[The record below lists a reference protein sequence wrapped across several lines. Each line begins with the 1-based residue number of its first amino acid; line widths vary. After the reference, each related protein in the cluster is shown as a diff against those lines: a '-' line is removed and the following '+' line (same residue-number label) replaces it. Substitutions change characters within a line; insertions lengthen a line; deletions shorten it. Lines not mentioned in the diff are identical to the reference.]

1 MNNVLNFLKTKILI
15 KEIVGPIVVVFVSF
29 ILYKIIK
36 NILKKFVDLRT
47 NKLDA
52 KRKKTLYYLF
62 KSITKILIVAID
74 ILIILEILGFNTGT
88 IIASL
93 SVIGVVVGLSFQDLI
108 KDFIAGITIVLEGQ
122 YRVGDIIEINKF
134 KGEVIYLGLKST
146 KIKAFTGEIMIIANH
161 LITDIINY
169 SLSDSLAIVDI
180 DFEYDSDLVKIEKIL
195 NKLCIRL
202 NKELPHLKGE
212 VQLLGIN
219 SIEPSS
225 LRYRMTVLT
234 EPTEQYGVQRIMRKE
249 IKLELDKN
257 GIKLPYNQVVMHN
270 RK

>member
-1 MNNVLNFLKTKILI
+1 MDKVLEFIKNKILI
-15 KEIVGPIVVVFVSF
+15 KEIVGPIIVLVISS

-36 NILKKFVDLRT
+36 KLLRKFIDLRPS
-47 NKLDA
+47 KLDA
-52 KRKKTLYYLF
+52 KRRNTLYYLF
-62 KSITKILIVAID
+62 KSIIKILIVAID

-93 SVIGVVVGLSFQDLI
+93 SVIGVVVGLAFQDLI

-122 YRVGDIIEINKF
+122 YRVGDVIEINSF

-146 KIKAFTGEIMIIANH
+146 KIKAVTGEIMIIANH
-161 LITDIINY
+161 LITEVINF

-180 DFEYDSDLVKIEKIL
+180 DIAYESDLTKVEKVL
-195 NKLCIRL
+195 KDLCEKLT
-202 NKELPHLKGE
+202 KELPHLKGE

-219 SIEPSS
+219 SLEPSA

-234 EPTEQYGVQRIMRKE
+234 EPTEQFGVQRLMRKE
-249 IKLELDKN
+249 IKVVLDKN
-257 GIKLPYNQVVMHN
+257 KIEIPYNQVVMHN

>member
-1 MNNVLNFLKTKILI
+1 MNNVLNFLKNKILI
-15 KEIVGPIVVVFVSF
+15 KEIVGPILVLVIST

-36 NILKKFVDLRT
+36 KLLRKFIDLRPS
-47 NKLDA
+47 KLDA
-52 KRKKTLYYLF
+52 KRRNTLYYLF
-62 KSITKILIVAID
+62 KSIIKILIMAID
-74 ILIILEILGFNTGT
+74 VLIILEIFGFNTGT

-93 SVIGVVVGLSFQDLI
+93 SVIGVVVGLAFQDLI

-122 YRVGDIIEINKF
+122 YRVGDVIQINGF
-134 KGEVIYLGLKST
+134 KGEVVYLGLKST
-146 KIKAFTGEIMIIANH
+146 KVKAFTGEIMIIANH
-161 LITDIINY
+161 LITEVINF

-180 DFEYDSDLVKIEKIL
+180 DVAYESDLSKIEKIL
-195 NKLCIRL
+195 NKLCDKL
-202 NKELPHLKGE
+202 TKELPHLKGNVE
-212 VQLLGIN
+212 LLGIN

-234 EPTEQYGVQRIMRKE
+234 EPTEQFGVQRIMRKE

-257 GIKLPYNQVVMHN
+257 GIKIPYSQVVMHN